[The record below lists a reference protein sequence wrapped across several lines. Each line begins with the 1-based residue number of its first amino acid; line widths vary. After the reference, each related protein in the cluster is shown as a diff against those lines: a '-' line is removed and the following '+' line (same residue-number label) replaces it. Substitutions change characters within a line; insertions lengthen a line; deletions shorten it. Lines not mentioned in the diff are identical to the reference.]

1 MNGADIVPMNGTE
14 IVPVNG
20 AEIVPTKCQALILYR
35 IWHGCVLADYILFSM
50 LFAVLG

>member
-20 AEIVPTKCQALILYR
+20 AEIVPTKMSSVNIVPHMARL
-35 IWHGCVLADYILFSM
+35 CV
-50 LFAVLG
+50 G